1 MGCPKVENGIQPIP
15 QETFRSRGD
24 HTMSY
29 IKPLLALI
37 VAAFIGSTVVAC
49 DGGAT
54 DTATTD
60 AA

>member
-1 MGCPKVENGIQPIP
+1 
-15 QETFRSRGD
+15 
-24 HTMSY
+24 MSY

-37 VAAFIGSTVVAC
+37 VAAFIGATVVAC
-49 DGGAT
+49 DSAD

>member
-1 MGCPKVENGIQPIP
+1 
-15 QETFRSRGD
+15 
-24 HTMSY
+24 MSY

-37 VAAFIGSTVVAC
+37 VAAFIGATVVAC
-49 DGGAT
+49 ESST